1 MPDYRWGGF
10 LADPEPDRHI
20 GFGDHKGEP
29 VWQRVPGD
37 YRAALRR
44 LIVIQGDTEP
54 ASDEQQRHPGR
65 TCPSG
70 YDLRNLFQINVEE
83 GRHLWAMVYLLH
95 AHFGRD
101 GREEAQALLAAYQ
114 DKQRDAERE
123 AADILAHAEA
133 EAERLRAEAEQELAA
148 AVRRRTDAA
157 MAKIDQAE
165 AQALAEVREAAVE
178 LAVAATRTMLV
189 DNLDRARGDALIDT
203 AIGELRRKLH

>member
-1 MPDYRWGGF
+1 MSALVASAEFWVAVAFVIFVGVVLR
-10 LADPEPDRHI
+10 
-20 GFGDHKGEP
+20 FGWARAMAALDG
-29 VWQRVPGD
+29 
-37 YRAALRR
+37 RAAGIRDELDAAAR
-44 LIVIQGDTEP
+44 L
-54 ASDEQQRHPGR
+54 
-65 TCPSG
+65 
-70 YDLRNLFQINVEE
+70 
-83 GRHLWAMVYLLH
+83 
-95 AHFGRD
+95 
-101 GREEAQALLAAYQ
+101 REEAQALLAAYQ

-133 EAERLRAEAEQELAA
+133 EAGRLRAEAEQELAA

-189 DNLDRARGDALIDT
+189 DHLDRARGDALIDT